1 MNCEILK
8 MVSLKKDFARKAREW
23 KVVNDDKGSERCLV
37 EQQMRL
43 DDQTTAHQL
52 HSLLVTMAFPCH

>member
-23 KVVNDDKGSERCLV
+23 KVVNDDKGSEK
-37 EQQMRL
+37 
-43 DDQTTAHQL
+43 
-52 HSLLVTMAFPCH
+52 PCRATNEAG